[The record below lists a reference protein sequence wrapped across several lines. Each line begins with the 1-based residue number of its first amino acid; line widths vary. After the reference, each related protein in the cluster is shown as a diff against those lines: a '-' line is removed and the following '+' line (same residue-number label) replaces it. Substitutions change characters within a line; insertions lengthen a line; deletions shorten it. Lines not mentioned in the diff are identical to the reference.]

1 MVERMSD
8 QSKRQQ
14 FPSGS
19 KYEPV
24 LGYSR
29 AVRVGSW
36 VAISG
41 TTASSPDGV
50 VGGADPDEQAR
61 EVLRRIV
68 TALDQAGAHLTDVVR
83 TRVFLTDIADFDA
96 VGRVHGEFFGDIRPA
111 TTVVAVSALAGPALR
126 VEIEADAIVP
136 SA

>member
-1 MVERMSD
+1 MSD
-8 QSKRQQ
+8 LSKRQQ
-14 FPSGS
+14 FSSGS
-19 KYEPV
+19 KYEPA

-29 AVRVGSW
+29 AVRVGPW

-50 VGGADPDEQAR
+50 AGDADPGEQTR

-68 TALDQAGAHLTDVVR
+68 TALDQAGSQLADVVR
-83 TRVFLTDIADFDA
+83 TRIFLTDIADFDA

-111 TTVVAVSALAGPALR
+111 TTVVAVSALASPALR

-136 SA
+136 GA